1 VIEPLPS
8 GTKARDFFDESTA
21 RVNLAHGAVRS
32 SKTVAANLRWIEAVL
47 SAPSEYNVL
56 MVGKTLGS
64 LERNVLHAFNQVPGL
79 QLQYKR
85 SLKKAWL
92 FGREIWLEGAT
103 DESAYQK
110 IAGETL
116 GLIYIDEG
124 SLVPESFFNMALS
137 RLSEPGAQL
146 FLTTNPG
153 NPGHYLKKK
162 WIDREGEL
170 DLKTWHFQLTD
181 NPWLDPKY
189 VEELKRQFG
198 PPSSLFYQRYIL
210 GKWVMAEGA
219 VFGHFDRSLHV
230 VRSPPAGPMKA
241 LVVGVDYGQTHPTA
255 FLKLGKWGDTWYVYG
270 EYRESDRTNAR
281 LSKDLQ
287 GFMGGK
293 YPSAILVDPSARGF
307 INQLKADGVA
317 RVKGADNSVL
327 DSISRISSALAVG
340 NLKITAA
347 CPRLVEEIEGYRWDQ
362 KATDRGEDKP
372 IKEADDL
379 IDALRYAANLIFKR
393 GGGT

>member
-1 VIEPLPS
+1 MIEPLPS

-146 FLTTNPG
+146 FLTT
-153 NPGHYLKKK
+153 
-162 WIDREGEL
+162 
-170 DLKTWHFQLTD
+170 
-181 NPWLDPKY
+181 
-189 VEELKRQFG
+189 
-198 PPSSLFYQRYIL
+198 
-210 GKWVMAEGA
+210 
-219 VFGHFDRSLHV
+219 
-230 VRSPPAGPMKA
+230 
-241 LVVGVDYGQTHPTA
+241 
-255 FLKLGKWGDTWYVYG
+255 
-270 EYRESDRTNAR
+270 
-281 LSKDLQ
+281 
-287 GFMGGK
+287 
-293 YPSAILVDPSARGF
+293 
-307 INQLKADGVA
+307 
-317 RVKGADNSVL
+317 
-327 DSISRISSALAVG
+327 
-340 NLKITAA
+340 
-347 CPRLVEEIEGYRWDQ
+347 
-362 KATDRGEDKP
+362 
-372 IKEADDL
+372 
-379 IDALRYAANLIFKR
+379 
-393 GGGT
+393 